1 MNLPTRCWYL
11 QILSHGNVNKLIL
24 GNTGWFVLDVKASR
38 SHSGSLSCPRFQLS
52 DCWADFLQYHI
63 ANTDFSHPVAGLLFW
78 PELAYSLAECLH
90 CRLFFPKCIVTISL
104 HFSKMNLILLSAL
117 KGNYLRL
124 IYVFLIC
131 TLVFF
136 AVPSAKAIYLL
147 KRMPSLTSL
156 KKILNRKCFNNVS
169 FRSSIYLPSLLSWY
183 GSSPSLIMT
192 LGLASNPW
200 DNKSTYSDL
209 IGLMSKY

>member
-1 MNLPTRCWYL
+1 MNLSTHCWYL
-11 QILSHGNVNKLIL
+11 LSSHDNVNKLIL
-24 GNTGWFVLDVKASR
+24 GNTGWFVLDVKVSR
-38 SHSGSLSCPRFQLS
+38 CHSGNLSCPWIQLS
-52 DCWADFLQYHI
+52 DSSADFLEYHI
-63 ANTDFSHPVAGLLFW
+63 ANTDFSHPMAGLVFW

-117 KGNYLRL
+117 KWNYLRL

-136 AVPSAKAIYLL
+136 AASSAKAIHFL

-156 KKILNRKCFNNVS
+156 KTMLNRKCSGNVS

-183 GSSPSLIMT
+183 GSSHSLIMT
-192 LGLASNPW
+192 LRLASSSW
-200 DNKSTYSDL
+200 DNKSTYSGL
-209 IGLMSKY
+209 KGLMSKY